1 MKQVLFVDEEP
12 RVLEGLKRMLRPLR
26 REWAMEF
33 ASSGLDALRRLAES
47 PCDVLV
53 TGVRLPEMD
62 VVALLSQAI
71 RVSPQTVRIIL
82 CGPADIDVTLRSV
95 SLAHQYLVKPSDVHT
110 IQATVEKALTLRSIL
125 DNPALTSLIGRIKSL
140 PSPPTIYHRLMHAV
154 LSDDT
159 SAAEVGS
166 IIAQDLGMTAKI
178 LQLANSPLFAPVRV
192 IGSPEQAVIYLGIET
207 VRALAI
213 TESIFCQFG
222 SRNHPGFSPEELRQH
237 SFQVA
242 TLARRIAKARH
253 LAPQFL
259 ADVYLGGLMHDIGK
273 LVLGS
278 SFPAEYRDVV
288 RCFGDSE
295 ALRETE
301 QQLFGATHA
310 EVGAYLL
317 WLWGVPASIA
327 AIVAQHHSADSDLDR
342 ATGPAAIVH
351 LADRIV
357 RGGESAPDCEYLAK
371 IGLSP
376 ALLQM
381 PEWTAEQLHRPPLNQ
396 LLA

>member
-12 RVLEGLKRMLRPLR
+12 RFLEGLKRMLRPLR
-26 REWAMEF
+26 REWAMDF
-33 ASSGLDALRRLAES
+33 AASGLDALRRLTRS
-47 PCDVLV
+47 SYDVLV
-53 TGVRLPEMD
+53 TGVFLPEMD
-62 VVALLSQAI
+62 GSALLSEAI
-71 RVSPQTVRIIL
+71 RISPQTVRIIL

-95 SLAHQYLVKPSDVHT
+95 SLAHQYLVKPCDVHT
-110 IQATVEKALTLRSIL
+110 VQATVEKALTLRSIL
-125 DNPALTSLIGRIKSL
+125 DTPALTSLIGRIKSL
-140 PSPPTIYHRLMHAV
+140 PSPPTVYYRLMHAV

-166 IIAQDLGMTAKI
+166 IITQDLGMTAKI

-192 IGSPEQAVIYLGIET
+192 IASPQQAVIYLGIET

-222 SRNHPGFSPEELRQH
+222 SRNYPGFSPEELREH

-242 TLARRIAKARH
+242 TLARRIAKERR
-253 LAPQFL
+253 LATQFV

-278 SFPAEYRDVV
+278 NFPGEYREVV

-301 QQLFGATHA
+301 RQLFGATHA

-327 AIVAQHHSADSDLDR
+327 GIVAQHHSADSDFDR
-342 ATGPAAIVH
+342 ATDPAAIVH
-351 LADRIV
+351 VANRIV
-357 RGGESAPDCEYLAK
+357 RGGESVPSHEYLAK

-376 ALLQM
+376 ALLQL
-381 PEWTAEQLHRPPLNQ
+381 PEWTAERLHRPPLNQ